1 MFPTKNCLH
10 RNTFHRIGRKQSN
23 VKVITISESVDQRM
37 QPEPP
42 EVWPQ
47 VAGVEQFGIHIMSL
61 LKALVIWV
69 TQNLKA

>member
-1 MFPTKNCLH
+1 M
-10 RNTFHRIGRKQSN
+10 
-23 VKVITISESVDQRM
+23 KVITISESVDQRM